1 MPHYAIISI
10 TSFPKKIIEGMRRI
24 CLKDTMILVKMLKI
38 NLRSFSLRVIN
49 NLQRARAKFSS
60 EWTLTCRVVILI
72 GDIMLCAALKKLF
85 TAKKDKLINSNVP
98 ITPFDNFRIKINYF

>member
-10 TSFPKKIIEGMRRI
+10 TSFSKKIIEGMRRI

-72 GDIMLCAALKKLF
+72 GDIMLCAAFKKIIYRQ
-85 TAKKDKLINSNVP
+85 KGQINQFKRSYNS
-98 ITPFDNFRIKINYF
+98 FW